1 VGWVAH
7 TYDPCML
14 LAIDIGNT
22 NITLGLVDGGSIVGT
37 RRAGTHR
44 ATTVDELELLLDG
57 LLALDSRSLDGT
69 SGAVLV
75 SVVPSQTA
83 LVEALANRRGIPI
96 LVAAPGTIPIA
107 IRVDRPGEVG
117 PDRIVNALAAQR
129 LYGTPAVVVDMGTA
143 TTYDCVGTDGAFL
156 GGAIAPGMKLGLEA
170 LAANTARLPRIELR
184 TPDRAIGRDTV
195 SAMQSGTV
203 FGYQAAVTGLLAR
216 IRRELAE
223 QTGTSLEGV
232 HGILTGGLSIE
243 PWAGDVEGVE
253 IIDPDLTLKGL
264 AILYAEVAGGEP
276 VDGSR

>member
-1 VGWVAH
+1 
-7 TYDPCML
+7 ML
-14 LAIDIGNT
+14 LAIDIGNS
-22 NITLGLVDGGSIVGT
+22 NITLGLVEGGSIVAT

-57 LLALDSRSLDGT
+57 LLALDGRGLDGA
-69 SGAVLV
+69 SGAALV

-83 LVEALANRRGIPI
+83 MVEAVADRRGIPI

-129 LYGTPAVVVDMGTA
+129 LYGCPAVVVDMGTA
-143 TTYDCVGTDGAFL
+143 TTYDCVGPDGAFL

-170 LAANTARLPRIELR
+170 LAGNTARLPRIELR

-223 QTGTSLEGV
+223 QTGTSLDHV
-232 HGILTGGLSIE
+232 KGILTGGLANE
-243 PWAGDVEGVE
+243 PWARDVEGVE
-253 IIDPDLTLKGL
+253 VIDPDLTLKGL
-264 AILYAEVAGGEP
+264 AILYAEVAGVEP

>member
-1 VGWVAH
+1 
-7 TYDPCML
+7 
-14 LAIDIGNT
+14 
-22 NITLGLVDGGSIVGT
+22 
-37 RRAGTHR
+37 
-44 ATTVDELELLLDG
+44 
-57 LLALDSRSLDGT
+57 
-69 SGAVLV
+69 
-75 SVVPSQTA
+75 
-83 LVEALANRRGIPI
+83 
-96 LVAAPGTIPIA
+96 
-107 IRVDRPGEVG
+107 VG

-143 TTYDCVGTDGAFL
+143 TTYDCVGADGAFL

-223 QTGTSLEGV
+223 QTGTSLDGV

-243 PWAGDVEGVE
+243 PWARDVDGVE

-264 AILYAEVAGGEP
+264 AILYSEVAGGAPLE
-276 VDGSR
+276 GIR